1 MDKFFIKAHFDIN
14 CEWAGITPA
23 YRIYVNDELFA
34 ERTWRWTDC
43 YLQEVLQIEAPPG
56 RYRVRLEPV
65 RPTVASFKISN
76 HTVEHGRARWIGNTY
91 LEIDSNYLEINKKTT
106 DQDNESN

>member
-1 MDKFFIKAHFDIN
+1 MDKFFIKAHFDIH
-14 CEWAGITPA
+14 CEWSGITPA

-43 YLQEVLQIEAPPG
+43 YLQEVLQIEAEPG

-65 RPTVASFKISN
+65 LPTLASFKVRN
-76 HTVEHGRARWIGNTY
+76 HVVEFGRAQWVGNQY
-91 LEIDSNYLEINKKTT
+91 LDIDSNYPEIQEKKLGKV
-106 DQDNESN
+106 NESN